1 MYSSY
6 YPTSSN
12 ELELTVIFITVFYII
27 AIISSIVSLILCG
40 VMAARKERSV
50 GGWIVGGL
58 FLSWIAVIILAC
70 IPSNAIDY
78 RGANSSSLVKK
89 YLPYTCMNCKHT
101 IDTRTCSICNYSN
114 PDNLLKPIPQF
125 NSSSSKATTSK
136 NNKNSTVWYC
146 KCGRANDLGTNECAS
161 CYARREL

>member
-1 MYSSY
+1 MRCIMYSSY

-58 FLSWIAVIILAC
+58 FLQIQNRC
-70 IPSNAIDY
+70 GFIPPKQEEINA
-78 RGANSSSLVKK
+78 R
-89 YLPYTCMNCKHT
+89 
-101 IDTRTCSICNYSN
+101 
-114 PDNLLKPIPQF
+114 
-125 NSSSSKATTSK
+125 
-136 NNKNSTVWYC
+136 
-146 KCGRANDLGTNECAS
+146 
-161 CYARREL
+161 